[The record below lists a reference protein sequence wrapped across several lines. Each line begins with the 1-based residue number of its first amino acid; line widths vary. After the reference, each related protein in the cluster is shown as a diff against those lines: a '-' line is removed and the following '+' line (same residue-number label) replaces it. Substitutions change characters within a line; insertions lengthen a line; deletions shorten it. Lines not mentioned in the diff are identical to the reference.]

1 MLLAANKEWLMNTYS
16 KVLIT
21 TLPLV
26 FLLLLSTVGIAYHFS
41 RTALTELAET
51 WLDTRLSEAMQIA
64 AGNDDMLHRYGLEDI
79 PASVA
84 KAKMDTGAAMSAIEV
99 GEQGFIFAIDRRG
112 ILVMHPDP
120 AMIGRDVSQNT
131 WFKALKTGRS
141 RLTHLTPAG
150 RNLAMVDYF
159 EPWEWYI
166 LASDPER
173 EVYGVANR
181 MKPYLLYLG
190 LIGFSAMT
198 VALMLLTRRLT
209 KPLRLLTVGAEK
221 IGEGDLDTRIA
232 IRSGDE
238 FGRLAQV
245 FNQMAGQLQE
255 TLTQLQHREAHFR
268 SLIEHTN
275 DLIVIVDAKGC
286 ISYLSPSIERILGY
300 PRNSVMGR
308 RAFDF
313 IHPDDLAYAR
323 TLFSQRIA
331 SVAIEP
337 PSELRIRH
345 HDGSWRTI
353 EATSNN
359 LLHHPA
365 VQGLVVNARDITGRK
380 ETEAA
385 LQLSH
390 DQLEDRVAARTAE
403 LFETNAQLRQEIQER
418 EKVSREKENL
428 HDQLLQAQKMEA
440 IGTLAGGIAHDFN
453 NLLMGI
459 QGNVE
464 MMAMDIGPAH
474 THSGRLKTIR
484 DCVHSGARLTQQLL
498 GFARLGKYEVKPT
511 DINALVQTS
520 IDMFGRT
527 RKELRIT
534 HQWVK
539 DAWVVEIDQ
548 GQIEQVLLNL
558 LINAWQAMPDGGS
571 LYLETANVI
580 LEAYQAAPHGA
591 DPGKYVKITIA
602 DTGTGMDPAIV
613 DRIFDPFFT
622 TKTIGRGTGLGL
634 ASAYGIVRNHGGFI
648 EVSSQEGIGTTF
660 TIHLK
665 ASDAQLDEST
675 LVRTSAQE
683 GNETILLV
691 DDDPLILD
699 VGKAMLAALG
709 YAVLVAK
716 GGQEAV
722 ETYRNHG
729 NRIRLVILDMIM
741 PDMGGGKTYDQLKA
755 FDPGIMV
762 LLSSGYSINGQATAI
777 LNRGC
782 NGFIQKP
789 FDLQSL
795 SQKVRKIIDA
805 SD

>member
-1 MLLAANKEWLMNTYS
+1 MNTYS

-51 WLDTRLSEAMQIA
+51 WLDTRLSEAIQIA
-64 AGNDDMLHRYGLEDI
+64 AGNDDMLHRYGLEEI
-79 PASVA
+79 PASVI
-84 KAKMDTGAAMSAIEV
+84 KAQMDASAAISAIEV
-99 GEQGFIFAIDRRG
+99 GERGFIFAIDRRG
-112 ILVMHPDP
+112 TLVMHPDP
-120 AMIGRDVSQNT
+120 AMIGRDVSQKA
-131 WFKALKTGRS
+131 WFKALKPERS
-141 RLTHLTPAG
+141 RLTHLTPTG

-159 EPWEWYI
+159 DPWEWYL
-166 LASDPER
+166 LASDPEQ

-181 MKPYLLYLG
+181 MKPFLLYLG

-198 VALMLLTRRLT
+198 VVLMLLTRRLT
-209 KPLRLLTVGAEK
+209 EPLRLLTVGAEK

-268 SLIEHTN
+268 SLIEYTN
-275 DLIVIVDAKGC
+275 DLIAIVDAEGC
-286 ISYLSPSIERILGY
+286 ISYLSPSVERILGY

-313 IHPDDLAYAR
+313 IHPEDLVRAR
-323 TLFSQRIA
+323 TLFNQRIA
-331 SVAIEP
+331 SVGIES
-337 PSELRIRH
+337 PSELRFRH
-345 HDGSWRTI
+345 QDGSWRTI

-359 LLHHPA
+359 LLDHPA
-365 VQGLVVNARDITGRK
+365 VQGLVVNARDVTKRK

-385 LQLSH
+385 LQRSH
-390 DQLEDRVAARTAE
+390 DQLEDRVAVRTAE
-403 LFETNAQLRQEIQER
+403 LFKANAQLRQEIQER
-418 EKVSREKENL
+418 EKMSREKENL

-464 MMAMDIGPAH
+464 MMALDIGPAH
-474 THSGRLKTIR
+474 THSGKLKTIR

-498 GFARLGKYEVKPT
+498 GFARLGKYEVKPI
-511 DINALVQTS
+511 DINALVRNS

-527 RKELRIT
+527 RQELRIT
-534 HQWVK
+534 HHCVEN
-539 DAWVVEIDQ
+539 AWVVEVDR

-571 LYLETANVI
+571 LYLETANEI
-580 LEAYQAAPHGA
+580 LDEHQAQPHGA
-591 DPGKYVKITIA
+591 EPGKFVKITIT
-602 DTGTGMDPAIV
+602 DTGTGMNPATLE
-613 DRIFDPFFT
+613 RIFDPFFT
-622 TKTIGRGTGLGL
+622 TKTIGQGTGLGL

-648 EVSSQEGIGTTF
+648 DVSSQEGIGTTF

-665 ASDAQLDEST
+665 ASDAQLGKAT
-675 LVRTSAQE
+675 LMRASAQE

-691 DDDPLILD
+691 DDDPLILN
-699 VGKAMLAALG
+699 VGEAMLAALG

-716 GGQEAV
+716 GGKEAV
-722 ETYRNHG
+722 EVYRNHG
-729 NRIRLVILDMIM
+729 DRIRLVILDMIM
-741 PDMGGGKTYDQLKA
+741 PDMGGGKTYDQLKQI
-755 FDPGIMV
+755 DPGVNV

-777 LNRGC
+777 MNRGC

-795 SQKVRKIIDA
+795 SEKVRNTIDA